1 MNILVLGGS
10 GLFGRKIIAHL
21 VSDKEVKSVVAMDVV
36 PPPAWLLTLI
46 KKDSKK
52 FTFVKGDVS
61 EIEDILSTIQK
72 YSIDRIVNMAYI
84 LTGAFEQNPRLA
96 IKVNLL
102 GMCNVFEAA
111 RLMGIKR
118 VVYASSVGVY
128 GPQEDYGDREV
139 TEDDSP
145 HPINAYGVSKQMC
158 EMLAQQYHNLYGIE
172 FSAVRPFLGYGH
184 GGAFPPII
192 KIVSELVS
200 LPAVGIPVKL
210 PMPGSS
216 PAALSSA
223 DDVAALVKLLVKAP
237 KSTHPAYNVASPPT
251 PLKDVAQIVKKYIP
265 DAKIEFAP
273 DVPAGPAP
281 KGGLPGKAS
290 MARAKKDLGFTLMP
304 LEESVLL
311 HINDARIEAG
321 LQLITA

>member
-1 MNILVLGGS
+1 MNVLVLGGS
-10 GLFGRKIIAHL
+10 GLFGRKIVANL
-21 VSDKEVKSVVAMDVV
+21 VNDKEIKNVVAMDVV
-36 PPPAWLLTLI
+36 PPPQWLLKLI
-46 KKDSKK
+46 IKNDKK

-61 EIEDILSTIQK
+61 DIEDILSAIKK
-72 YSIDRIVNMAYI
+72 YSIDRIINMAYI
-84 LTGAFEQNPRLA
+84 LTGAFEQNPRHA

-128 GPQEDYGDREV
+128 GPQEEYGDRPV
-139 TEDDSP
+139 TEDDIS

-158 EMLAQQYHNLYGIE
+158 EMLANQYHDLYGIE
-172 FSAVRPFLGYGH
+172 FSAIRPFLGYGH

-192 KIVSELVS
+192 KMVSELVS
-200 LPAVGIPVKL
+200 LPAVGKPVKL
-210 PMPGSS
+210 PMDGSL

-223 DDVAALVKLLVKAP
+223 DDVAALVKLLIKAP
-237 KSTHPAYNVASPPT
+237 SSPHPAYNIATPPT
-251 PLKDVAQIVKKYIP
+251 PLKDIADAVKKYIP
-265 DAKIEFAP
+265 DATIEFTPTAQ
-273 DVPAGPAP
+273 AGPPP

-290 MARAKKDLGFTLMP
+290 MELAKKDLGFTLMP
-304 LEESVLL
+304 LEKAVLL

-321 LQLITA
+321 IGPFKG